1 MRRRS
6 GNPTRTPEPEDR
18 WWLKR
23 KRRKHKWGLKRDP
36 QVEQLN
42 EEHFRFLWAA
52 YRRDCFT
59 GNIVAGLDRDG
70 FIDAFSEAIGD
81 LLRTGGEGY
90 VMVAQTPL
98 GRIPVGF
105 LVIEFRG
112 SPDMKRQAWPEP
124 LWFPEASPR
133 NKLEL
138 MLRVMLDL
146 KKEHLVL
153 VLAKPASWTFL
164 RHLCDFGVMRAV
176 GKIRAYWA
184 DGADAMQYQ
193 ST

>member
-1 MRRRS
+1 
-6 GNPTRTPEPEDR
+6 
-18 WWLKR
+18 
-23 KRRKHKWGLKRDP
+23 
-36 QVEQLN
+36 
-42 EEHFRFLWAA
+42 
-52 YRRDCFT
+52 
-59 GNIVAGLDRDG
+59 
-70 FIDAFSEAIGD
+70 
-81 LLRTGGEGY
+81 
-90 VMVAQTPL
+90 MVAQTPL

-105 LVIEFRG
+105 LVIEFRVM
-112 SPDMKRQAWPEP
+112 PDTKRQAWPEP

-138 MLRVMLDL
+138 MLRLLLDL

-153 VLAKPASWTFL
+153 VLAKPASWTLL
-164 RHLCDFGVMRAV
+164 RHLCDFGVMRPV